1 MDKTDLSWMLR
12 SLASTDAKKIP
23 TLWRKPG
30 GGAAW
35 YAGGR
40 KRMPPGDGEDAR
52 KDGEALMSAD
62 VVDDIYEGSHRVG
75 IYLVNG
81 RQILLVPI
89 LDINCRSDAAEI
101 YDYPMEP
108 AVLGKLVLALF
119 DQMESQALVFREKYK
134 DYWLMPKGI
143 TSWRKF
149 ENATFRI
156 YVETEE
162 DGALGLYRCYASGRG
177 FMGESDDPSLVLRRN
192 VSALEL
198 GESILAQLAVVVEK
212 QPEYTLKFAKKTRK
226 RKAPEADA

>member
-1 MDKTDLSWMLR
+1 ML
-12 SLASTDAKKIP
+12 LTN
-23 TLWRKPG
+23 
-30 GGAAW
+30 
-35 YAGGR
+35 
-40 KRMPPGDGEDAR
+40 
-52 KDGEALMSAD
+52 
-62 VVDDIYEGSHRVG
+62 IYEGSHRVG

-89 LDINCRSDAAEI
+89 LDVYCRSDATEM

-108 AVLGKLVLALF
+108 DVLGGLVLNLF
-119 DQMESQALVFREKYK
+119 DQMDHRNLVFREKHK
-134 DYWLMPKGI
+134 NYWLMPKGI

-149 ENATFRI
+149 QNAAFR
-156 YVETEE
+156 VLVAGEADTLE
-162 DGALGLYRCYASGRG
+162 LYRCYASGRG
-177 FMGESDDPSLVLRRN
+177 FVGEGNGPNLVLRRD